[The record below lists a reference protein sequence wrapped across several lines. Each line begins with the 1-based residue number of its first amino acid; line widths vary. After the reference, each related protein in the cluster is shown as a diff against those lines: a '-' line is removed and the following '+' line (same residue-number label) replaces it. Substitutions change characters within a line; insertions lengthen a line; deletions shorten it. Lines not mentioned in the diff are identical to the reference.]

1 MFSKKL
7 NNSQTLKFI
16 KPSTDSKNSQTLIKK
31 YDYDLNKVK
40 KANSNLTEPLNSL
53 GNFKN
58 TSSKNF
64 FPYKIGKI
72 HNKMK
77 AKNNTMK
84 FLLRKSN
91 SYKTIKLYRS
101 IEYNEK
107 EIKPFFISKHYKYKL
122 RKKLSKKNLSQI
134 NNYKGRKNLEKIGN
148 EFLNYS
154 NTYFNKSN
162 KNIIDNYE
170 NKKESNNKNK
180 SILNNYIN
188 NDPWKIKRKT
198 FLRNSIL
205 NLKHKNNNNIITKDN
220 NNMMLLKEKANK
232 TNWKNK
238 ILNDVIINI
247 NKNIY
252 QNAISKN
259 MDSSG
264 NNYHFLHKF
273 RISTLLNVYNNNSIS
288 YKLKSL

>member
-1 MFSKKL
+1 M
-7 NNSQTLKFI
+7 
-16 KPSTDSKNSQTLIKK
+16 
-31 YDYDLNKVK
+31 
-40 KANSNLTEPLNSL
+40 
-53 GNFKN
+53 
-58 TSSKNF
+58 
-64 FPYKIGKI
+64 
-72 HNKMK
+72 
-77 AKNNTMK
+77 
-84 FLLRKSN
+84 
-91 SYKTIKLYRS
+91 
-101 IEYNEK
+101 
-107 EIKPFFISKHYKYKL
+107 
-122 RKKLSKKNLSQI
+122 SQI
-134 NNYKGRKNLEKIGN
+134 NNYKGRKKLEKIRN

-154 NTYFNKSN
+154 DTYFNKSN

-170 NKKESNNKNK
+170 NKKESNNNK

-205 NLKHKNNNNIITKDN
+205 NLRHMKNNNIITKDN

-252 QNAISKN
+252 QNAISKL
-259 MDSSG
+259 DSSG
-264 NNYHFLHKF
+264 NNDHFLHKF

-288 YKLKSL
+288 Y